1 MGLIIGTLYF
11 KRIEADMILTCP
23 ECSTRYLTKENAI
36 GPNGRTVR
44 CAKCDSTWFVASEAD
59 ELSLKDNQAVVE
71 EIVPISAAAGA
82 TVTTPSR
89 STIGSAPIATSTV
102 PERPGAHVVMRDK
115 VDQERRRRRLT
126 SVGLIWAVPL
136 ALLFVAAILGYV
148 FRQNIVNGI
157 PQTAT
162 LYQAIGVDVKL
173 SGLSIEDPITRSA
186 LVDGKPV
193 LVVNGAVRNITSKTQ
208 DVPLVELSLH
218 SKDGEPLVT
227 WLVDT
232 RKENLGK
239 KERVTFISEY
249 PNPPLDAVKLRYRF
263 ADETAVVQGVDKA
276 VETVMGV
283 Q

>member
-71 EIVPISAAAGA
+71 EIVPISAAATA
-82 TVTTPSR
+82 TMATPSR
-89 STIGSAPIATSTV
+89 STIGSAPIAAPTV

>member
-1 MGLIIGTLYF
+1 
-11 KRIEADMILTCP
+11 MILTCP

-59 ELSLKDNQAVVE
+59 ELSLKDNQSVVE
-71 EIVPISAAAGA
+71 DIVPVATASVPAAAEPA
-82 TVTTPSR
+82 Q
-89 STIGSAPIATSTV
+89 SAPLD
-102 PERPGAHVVMRDK
+102 RPGAHVVMRDK
-115 VDQERRRRRLT
+115 VDQDRRRRRLT

-162 LYQAIGVDVKL
+162 LYKAVGIDVTL

-193 LVVNGAVRNITSKTQ
+193 R
-208 DVPLVELSLH
+208 E
-218 SKDGEPLVT
+218 
-227 WLVDT
+227 
-232 RKENLGK
+232 R
-239 KERVTFISEY
+239 ERVTFVSEY
-249 PNPPLDAVKLRYRF
+249 PNPPVDAVKLRYRF
-263 ADETAVVQGVDKA
+263 ADETSVAQGGVEA

>member
-1 MGLIIGTLYF
+1 
-11 KRIEADMILTCP
+11 MILTCP

-59 ELSLKDNQAVVE
+59 ELSLKDNQSVVE
-71 EIVPISAAAGA
+71 DIVPVAAASVPAAASSFTTSAAE
-82 TVTTPSR
+82 P
-89 STIGSAPIATSTV
+89 SAPLD
-102 PERPGAHVVMRDK
+102 RPGAHVVMRDK
-115 VDQERRRRRLT
+115 VDQDRRRRRLT

-136 ALLFVAAILGYV
+136 ALLCVAAILGYV

-162 LYQAIGVDVKL
+162 LYKAVGIDVTL

-186 LVDGKPV
+186 LVDGQPV
-193 LVVNGAVRNITSKTQ
+193 FVVNGAVRNITSKTQ

-232 RKENLGK
+232 RKDKLGE
-239 KERVTFISEY
+239 KERVTFVSEY
-249 PNPPLDAVKLRYRF
+249 PNPPVDAVKLRYRF
-263 ADETAVVQGVDKA
+263 ADETAVAQGSVEA

>member
-1 MGLIIGTLYF
+1 
-11 KRIEADMILTCP
+11 MILTCP

-59 ELSLKDNQAVVE
+59 ELSLKDNQSVVE
-71 EIVPISAAAGA
+71 DIVPVATASVPAAAAAPSFTTSAAE
-82 TVTTPSR
+82 P
-89 STIGSAPIATSTV
+89 SAPLD
-102 PERPGAHVVMRDK
+102 RPGAHVVMRDK
-115 VDQERRRRRLT
+115 VDQDRRRRRLT

-136 ALLFVAAILGYV
+136 ALLCVAAILGYV

-162 LYQAIGVDVKL
+162 LYKAVGIDVTL

-186 LVDGKPV
+186 LVDGQPV
-193 LVVNGAVRNITSKTQ
+193 FVVNGAVRNITSKTQ

-232 RKENLGK
+232 RKDKLGE
-239 KERVTFISEY
+239 KERVTFVSEY
-249 PNPPLDAVKLRYRF
+249 PNPPVDAVKLRYRF
-263 ADETAVVQGVDKA
+263 ADETAVAQGSVEA
-276 VETVMGV
+276 VETVIGV

>member
-89 STIGSAPIATSTV
+89 STIGSAPIATSIV